1 MNEIIPKF
9 SNFRVRNLHLKT
21 SVTCHT
27 CQMKLLREEKSVSK
41 SKVKTSRK
49 ISSCLKEKLERLYM

>member
-1 MNEIIPKF
+1 MCLMNETIPKF

-21 SVTCHT
+21 SVTYHA

-41 SKVKTSRK
+41 SKVKT
-49 ISSCLKEKLERLYM
+49 